1 MKVSLTSNDPADRTR
16 ALVSHE
22 RDGASLTKCMVT
34 WQLSLCRCTLIA
46 RGTLFGSFTM
56 FTSIYL

>member
-1 MKVSLTSNDPADRTR
+1 VSVLVTSNDPADRTR

-22 RDGASLTKCMVT
+22 RDGTSLTKWMVT
-34 WQLSLCRCTLIA
+34 GQSSLCRYTLIA
-46 RGTLFGSFTM
+46 RGTLFGSCTT